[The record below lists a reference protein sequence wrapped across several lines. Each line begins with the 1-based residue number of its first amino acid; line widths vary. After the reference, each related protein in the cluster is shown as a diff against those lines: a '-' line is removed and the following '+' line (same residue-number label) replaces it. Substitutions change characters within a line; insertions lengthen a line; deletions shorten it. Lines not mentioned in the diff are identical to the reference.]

1 MTMLGKPAPEFTATA
16 VVDGKVVRDFSLSS
30 FRDQYVV
37 LFFYP
42 EDFTSVCGSEVHA
55 FQERLSDFADREA
68 AVIGC
73 STNSATTHLQFLK
86 TPKADGGAQGVT
98 YPLIADMNRN
108 VSDRFGTL
116 DGQFDYDEYGRLTA
130 NSDLLCQRGLFI
142 LDKSGTIWFQSY
154 HFKPI
159 GRDIDGVIRELDAI
173 RRLQIEGQVCM
184 AGWKG

>member
-1 MTMLGKPAPEFTATA
+1 M
-16 VVDGKVVRDFSLSS
+16 VRDFSLDAY
-30 FRDQYVV
+30 RDQYVV

-55 FQERLSDFADREA
+55 FQERLRTLPDREA
-68 AVIGC
+68 VVIGC

-86 TPKADGGAQGVT
+86 TPAADGGAQGVT

-142 LDKSGTIWFQSY
+142 MDKGGTIWFQSY

-159 GRDIDGVIRELDAI
+159 GRDIDSVIRELDAI
-173 RRLQIEGQVCM
+173 RRLQIDGQVCM
-184 AGWKG
+184 ADWKGAQKSRTVQWFFLR